1 MRLNAAL
8 MPSEDAVKHLAA
20 ALRDPAGEQ
29 DLVHWLRPGHWTCQL
44 AAFGNVS
51 RNDLEPIE
59 TLIST
64 EVASRR
70 PLDLWLAHVVALP
83 DPGDHHI
90 WVEVHG
96 DTDALAEVAFGIP
109 DWVRPSGFVLDRR
122 SFKPRIQ
129 LGRVTSRTTPAFLEA
144 LIERLGSYEGPV
156 WTAGQVLLGHEARHA
171 GETQDIYV
179 VETELP
185 FGGRHASP

>member
-8 MPSEDAVKHLAA
+8 MPSPEAVSHLTA

-29 DLVHWLRPGHWTCQL
+29 DQVHWLQPAHWTLQL
-44 AAFGNVS
+44 AAFGNVAL
-51 RNDLEPIE
+51 NDLEPIQA
-59 TLIST
+59 LISS

-70 PLDLWLAHVVALP
+70 PIELWLASVVALP

-96 DTDALAEVAFGIP
+96 DTDALADVAFGIP

-129 LGRVTSRTTPAFLEA
+129 LARVTARTTSLFLEA
-144 LIERLGSYEGPV
+144 LVERLGSYEGPV
-156 WTAGQVLLGHEARHA
+156 WTANSVLLGREVRLA
-171 GETQDIYV
+171 GDNEDTYV
-179 VETELP
+179 VEVDLP